1 MVKTKLIK
9 NASKKKIIDTLLK
22 AEHITL
28 TGHTHPD
35 ADSIGSCLAVHYFL
49 KSYKKKS
56 IVISADSMPKD
67 LKYMLGIEDVHFNF
81 KIADITKKDVL
92 VVLDSGDMNRIG
104 EISKIA
110 NEYNQVLFID
120 HHKPHNL
127 ENVTMRYV
135 DQTASATAEIVADI
149 FSSNLKSM
157 NSKIATILYT
167 AISSD
172 TGGFAYPNT
181 TSKTL
186 RIASKILER
195 NVDLLALG
203 RVVKKR
209 YDEDSLKVLV
219 NIYKK
224 VVICD
229 DKRVG
234 YISVG
239 EKILG
244 IPVSNSGISISE
256 CVMCMESV
264 VIGFV
269 IRENKNNFSVSLR
282 SRCEKDIRAVAEKYN
297 GGGHP
302 KAAGFEVSK
311 KNYTKATL
319 INSIYENII
328 KLLHE

>member
-9 NASKKKIIDTLLK
+9 NATKKKIVDTLLK
-22 AEHITL
+22 AEHITF

-35 ADSIGSCLAVHYFL
+35 ADSIGSCLAMHYLL

-56 IVISADSMPKD
+56 LVISSDSMPKD

-81 KIADITKKDVL
+81 KIEDIRKKDIL

-104 EISKIA
+104 DISKVA
-110 NEYNQVLFID
+110 GEYNQVLFID

-127 ENVTMRYV
+127 TNVTMQYI
-135 DQTASATAEIVADI
+135 DQTASATAEIVSDM
-149 FSSNLKSM
+149 FLSDLK
-157 NSKIATILYT
+157 NIDSKTATILYT

-172 TGGFAYPNT
+172 TGGFSYPNT

-186 RIASKILER
+186 SIASKILER

-203 RVVKKR
+203 RVIKKR
-209 YDEDSLKVLV
+209 YDENSLKLLV

-224 VVICD
+224 VVVCD

-234 YISVG
+234 YICVG

-244 IPVSNSGISISE
+244 IPVSNSGVSISE
-256 CVMCMESV
+256 CVMSIESV
-264 VIGFV
+264 VIGFI
-269 IRENKNNFSVSLR
+269 IRENENTFRVSLR
-282 SRCEKDIRAVAEKYN
+282 SRCEKDIRGVAEKYN

-302 KAAGFEVSK
+302 KASGFEVSK
-311 KNYTKATL
+311 KNYTKAT
-319 INSIYENII
+319 IIDSVYKNII

>member
-1 MVKTKLIK
+1 MAKIKPIK
-9 NASKKKIIDTLLK
+9 NATKKKIIDTLLK

-28 TGHTHPD
+28 TGHTYPD
-35 ADSIGSCLAVHYFL
+35 ADSIGSCLAMHYLL

-56 IVISADSMPKD
+56 VVISSDSMPKN

-81 KIADITKKDVL
+81 KIEDIRKKDVL

-104 EISKIA
+104 DISKVA
-110 NEYNQVLFID
+110 GEYNQVLFID

-127 ENVTMRYV
+127 TNVTMRYV

-149 FSSNLKSM
+149 FLSDLK
-157 NSKIATILYT
+157 NIDSKTATILYT

-172 TGGFAYPNT
+172 TGGFSYPNT

-186 RIASKILER
+186 NIASKILER

-219 NIYKK
+219 NIYNK

-234 YISVG
+234 YICVG

-256 CVMCMESV
+256 CVMSIESV
-264 VIGFV
+264 VIGFI
-269 IRENKNNFSVSLR
+269 IRENKNTFRVSLR
-282 SRCEKDIRAVAEKYN
+282 SRCEKDIRGIAEKYN

-319 INSIYENII
+319 IDSVYKNII

>member
-1 MVKTKLIK
+1 MVKTKLTK
-9 NASKKKIIDTLLK
+9 NAPKKKIIDTLLK

-35 ADSIGSCLAVHYFL
+35 ADSIGSCLSIHYLL
-49 KSYKKKS
+49 KRYKKKS
-56 IVISADSMPKD
+56 IVISSDSMPKD

-81 KIADITKKDVL
+81 KIENISKKDVL

-104 EISKIA
+104 EISKVA

-127 ENVTMRYV
+127 ANVTMQYI

-149 FSSNLKSM
+149 FTSELK
-157 NSKIATILYT
+157 NIDSKTATILYT

-186 RIASKILER
+186 SIASKILER

-209 YDEDSLKVLV
+209 YDEDSLKVLI

-224 VVICD
+224 IVICD

-234 YISVG
+234 YVCVG
-239 EKILG
+239 EKVLG

-256 CVMCMESV
+256 CVMSIESV
-264 VIGFV
+264 IIGFI
-269 IRENKNNFSVSLR
+269 IRENEKTFRVSLR
-282 SRCEKDIRAVAEKYN
+282 SRCEKDIRGVAEKYN

-311 KNYTKATL
+311 KIYTKSTL
-319 INSIYENII
+319 IDSIYKNIM
-328 KLLHE
+328 KLLNE